1 MILRK
6 VILIGLGSGL
16 EINLLLEIPLFQC
29 GAVMRATI
37 SFLFPKCNKLGVESF
52 HDTYFLRVDFV
63 TFTATAL
70 RTTFLA
76 DDDLVMAI
84 FCD

>member
-1 MILRK
+1 
-6 VILIGLGSGL
+6 
-16 EINLLLEIPLFQC
+16 
-29 GAVMRATI
+29 
-37 SFLFPKCNKLGVESF
+37 
-52 HDTYFLRVDFV
+52 V